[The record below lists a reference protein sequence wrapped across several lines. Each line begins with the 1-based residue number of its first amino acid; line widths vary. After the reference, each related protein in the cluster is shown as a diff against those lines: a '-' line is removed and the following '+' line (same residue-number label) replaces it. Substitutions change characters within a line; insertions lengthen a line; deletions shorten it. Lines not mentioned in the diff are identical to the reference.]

1 MAHGNRLRS
10 GRVSE
15 IGRVYLVTT
24 VTLERTP
31 IFLDFQRAR
40 CAILELRRCD
50 ALDLSRTLAFVLM
63 PDHLHWLVELRDGSL
78 CDLVQRFKSVSAKN
92 INVMEASPGRR
103 LWQAGFHDHALRDED
118 DLHSMARYVV
128 ANPLRAGI
136 VRAVRDYPHWDA
148 VWL

>member
-1 MAHGNRLRS
+1 MPHGNRLRR

-15 IGRVYLVTT
+15 MGRTYLITT
-24 VTLERTP
+24 VTLEREP
-31 IFLDFQRAR
+31 IFADFHLAR
-40 CAILELRRCD
+40 SAILELRRCD

-92 INVMEASPGRR
+92 INAMDASPGRR
-103 LWQAGFHDHALRDED
+103 RWQAGFHDHALRDED
-118 DLHSMARYVV
+118 DLPAMARYVV

-136 VRAVRDYPHWDA
+136 VRTVRDYPHWDA